1 MEMLP
6 MKTTKG
12 RLHTEKLSDLLQEG
26 KDLRIL
32 KSASHPTNSPRI
44 LKESFP
50 STFSLIL
57 QQNGIDII

>member
-1 MEMLP
+1 

-26 KDLRIL
+26 KE
-32 KSASHPTNSPRI
+32 SNVFFNASPPRNSPRI

>member
-26 KDLRIL
+26 KE
-32 KSASHPTNSPRI
+32 SNVFFNASPPRT